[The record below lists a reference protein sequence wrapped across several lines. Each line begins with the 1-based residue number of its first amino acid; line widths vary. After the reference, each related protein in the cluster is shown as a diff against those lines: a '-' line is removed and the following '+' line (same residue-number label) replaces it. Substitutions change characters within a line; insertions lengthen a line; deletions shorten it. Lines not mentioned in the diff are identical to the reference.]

1 MTYKRSLKVTKG
13 HNEDVTHLAEVG
25 GGVDLVLV
33 LLPVVKLDT
42 LPACNSVDRVSQVNQ
57 SGNSIMNISTGN
69 INQSGDNIIITNNQ
83 QVDRTHPL
91 SGLTIFLQVEN

>member
-1 MTYKRSLKVTKG
+1 MNINL
-13 HNEDVTHLAEVG
+13 
-25 GGVDLVLV
+25 
-33 LLPVVKLDT
+33 
-42 LPACNSVDRVSQVNQ
+42 

-91 SGLTIFLQVEN
+91 SELTLFLQVEN